1 MCCEYKLDTFI
12 NDALFSS
19 LDIHQW
25 GGGLLLNGRYT
36 IRPGFE
42 KKFI

>member
-1 MCCEYKLDTFI
+1 MCCEYELDAF
-12 NDALFSS
+12 FSR

-25 GGGLLLNGRYT
+25 GGGLLLIGGYT

-42 KKFI
+42 RKIIIDQTG